1 MLISGGVNVYPSEI
15 EAVLYDH
22 PAIAEAA
29 VVGRPD
35 PDWGERPVAFVEL
48 RPGETLDGLPD
59 WCRDRLAK
67 IKVPEEFIAVDTFPR
82 TVTGKIR
89 KVELRDHLAAG

>member
-1 MLISGGVNVYPSEI
+1 MLISGGVNIYPSEI

-35 PDWGERPVAFVEL
+35 SEWGERPVAFVEL
-48 RPGETLDGLPD
+48 RQGEALDDITD
-59 WCRDRLAK
+59 WCRQRLTK
-67 IKVPEEFIAVDTFPR
+67 IKVPDEFIALTTSPAPPPA
-82 TVTGKIR
+82 KSAKSNSASI
-89 KVELRDHLAAG
+89 